1 MLGIDENAAEDLRY
15 LLSRGYGRISAV
27 KFVGDKYKL
36 DKPQRLL
43 LYRGVYSPEGA
54 AAHRKKLVGTND
66 VQQEKLSV
74 DGFNVLL
81 TVNSELKGIPN
92 YLSDDGF
99 VRDVSEIHSSATK
112 ANLSKPVQLTI
123 SALKDLEVA
132 KVYIIFDRL
141 ISKSGELSKQVFEE
155 LRANSVAGES
165 LTAESADFEVLKR
178 GEIAASSDSIIID
191 KADRVFDL
199 AAYVITRKLGHTP
212 PKI

>member
-1 MLGIDENAAEDLRY
+1 LLGIDERAAEDLRY

-43 LYRGVYSPEGA
+43 LYRGVYAPEGA
-54 AAHRKKLVGTND
+54 AAHLKKLIGSD
-66 VQQEKLSV
+66 GIRQKKLSV

-92 YLSDDGF
+92 YLCDDGL
-99 VRDVSEIHSSATK
+99 VRDVSEIHSAATK
-112 ANLSKPVQLTI
+112 ENLSKPLDLTI
-123 SALKDLEVA
+123 SALRDLEA
-132 KVYIIFDRL
+132 GRVYFVFDRL
-141 ISKSGELSKQVFEE
+141 ISRSGELSKQVSEE
-155 LRANSVAGES
+155 MRVNSIAGES
-165 LTAESADFEVLKR
+165 LTAESADFEVLRR

-199 AAYVITRKLGHTP
+199 AAYVITKKIGHAP